1 MRVYEKPTLVRREA
15 LSKVTAIAGSGNGG
29 GGPPNKMDQ

>member
-1 MRVYEKPTLVRREA
+1 MRVYEKPTIARRES

-29 GGPPNKMDQ
+29 GDPPNKMDQ